1 MAEED
6 KIEIV
11 YEKIEKGITSP
22 AMQWIPL
29 TDATMSP
36 QMPAVAETVS
46 AADATPK
53 NDNASSGSTSNGRD
67 QGKG

>member
-11 YEKIEKGITSP
+11 YEKIEEGVTSP
-22 AMQWIPL
+22 AMQRIPL

-36 QMPAVAETVS
+36 QMPAVPETVS

-53 NDNASSGSTSNGRD
+53 NDNASSGSTSNDRD